1 MRTALQHPAL
11 AAIVICPSNPFVSI
25 DPILAVPELKDLL
38 RARKV
43 PVVAVSPI
51 IDGAAVKG
59 PAAKM
64 MRELG
69 KPVLV
74 TTIAAHYR
82 NLADGIVIDAAD
94 AETCGADRD
103 RGDGG
108 ASRADTHA
116 FADGS
121 AGFGP

>member
-1 MRTALQHPAL
+1 MQHAAL

-25 DPILAVPELKDLL
+25 DPILAVPELRDLL

-69 KPVLV
+69 STGLG
-74 TTIAAHYR
+74 
-82 NLADGIVIDAAD
+82 DD
-94 AETCGADRD
+94 
-103 RGDGG
+103 DGG
-108 ASRADTHA
+108 PLSKFCRRYRH
-116 FADGS
+116 
-121 AGFGP
+121 